1 MADEFNI
8 LDQEA
13 TLTIPEIDVNLSTR
27 ASEATLTTRA
37 AEATLA
43 TRASE
48 VTLATRASET
58 TAAATAAALGT
69 PTDAAATTDTDTFSL
84 LALFKR
90 SLQHLTSLIIDG
102 RHSAVTLLAS
112 AARTAEAAAIPQ
124 VNLAALGLHAYLKI
138 TANTGG
144 ISIKPIVEAQD
155 VLTGDWYPI
164 LTSSNMTAIGVR
176 VLKVYPGLAGTAS
189 MVAGDVLPLN
199 WRVRVEHNNVNSVT
213 YSLSANLL
221 K

>member
-1 MADEFNI
+1 MADAFNI

-27 ASEATLTTRA
+27 ASEATLGTLGT
-37 AEATLA
+37 EATLA

-48 VTLATRASET
+48 TS
-58 TAAATAAALGT
+58 AAATAAALGA
-69 PTDAAATTDTDTFSL
+69 PADAAASTDVGTFNL
-84 LALFKR
+84 LSLFKR
-90 SLQHLTSLIIDG
+90 SLQHLTSLITDG
-102 RHSAVTLLAS
+102 RHSTVTLLAS
-112 AARTAEAAAIPQ
+112 AARIAEVPAAAQ
-124 VNLAALGLHAYLKI
+124 VNLAALGLHVYLKI

-144 ISIKPIVEAQD
+144 ISIKPIIEAQD
-155 VLTGDWYPI
+155 ILTGDWYPI

-176 VLKVYPGLAGTAS
+176 VLKVYPGFSGTAS
-189 MVAGDVLPLN
+189 MVTGDVLPLN
-199 WRVRVEHNNVNSVT
+199 WRVRVEHNNANSVT